1 MTGSNISMVPPI
13 YEIWGSELR
22 VSTTA
27 DPRILSLLIDLGYS
41 TLPRNRVIIWQPWRA
56 ARCGFL
62 PSLRT
67 SPPWALAQWAMEL
80 G

>member
-27 DPRILSLLIDLGYS
+27 DPKILSLLIDLGYS
-41 TLPRNRVIIWQPWRA
+41 TLPRNRV
-56 ARCGFL
+56 
-62 PSLRT
+62 
-67 SPPWALAQWAMEL
+67 
-80 G
+80 